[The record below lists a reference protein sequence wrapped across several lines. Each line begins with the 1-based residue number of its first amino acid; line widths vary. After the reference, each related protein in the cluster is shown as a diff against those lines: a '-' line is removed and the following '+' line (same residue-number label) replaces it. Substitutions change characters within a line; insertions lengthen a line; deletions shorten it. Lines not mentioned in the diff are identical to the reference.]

1 MIAYMSLLKMKI
13 LKKALKLSFERFR
26 PNSFQR
32 RYHFTIAFDVNK
44 PILICQ
50 NNPIKVNHK
59 AYRIGQQFNIKTY
72 QDFPYVH
79 SESHLISKL
88 LDRYN
93 SIDTNLSIVNVR
105 INRQGIILL
114 SKPCK
119 NCQKILDAVGLKKVY
134 WSIDEN
140 TFGSSDEIIEVEGLT
155 VPIA

>member
-1 MIAYMSLLKMKI
+1 MKI
-13 LKKALKLSFERFR
+13 LNKALKLSYDRFN

-50 NNPIKVNHK
+50 NNPIQLSNK

-79 SESHLISKL
+79 SESYLISKL

-114 SKPCK
+114 SKPCE

-134 WSIDEN
+134 WSIDKN
-140 TFGSSDEIIEVEGLT
+140 TFGCMNEIIEVEGLT
-155 VPIA
+155 IPIR

>member
-1 MIAYMSLLKMKI
+1 MKI
-13 LKKALKLSFERFR
+13 LKKALKLSYDRFK
-26 PNSFQR
+26 PNNFQR

-79 SESHLISKL
+79 SESYLVSKL

-105 INRQGIILL
+105 INRQGIVLL
-114 SKPCK
+114 SKPCE
-119 NCQKILDAVGLKKVY
+119 NCQKILNAVGLKKVY
-134 WSIDEN
+134 WSMDKK
-140 TFGSSDEIIEVEGLT
+140 TFASNEGIIQLDRLT
-155 VPIA
+155 VPIH